1 MAILN
6 ITSDSFSDDG
16 YLFNGKVRL
25 DRVLEHAETCIAE
38 GASILD
44 VGGESTRPGAVP
56 VSSNEEL
63 DRVVPVIE
71 ALVSRFD
78 VIISIDTSA
87 PAVMLEAASHGVSLI
102 NDVRALSCQGAM
114 DAAFST
120 GLPVCLMHMQGT
132 PQTMQNDPMYSD
144 LVKDV
149 YKWLMC
155 RVDTCLASGF
165 ASEQL
170 ILDPGFGFGKTKE
183 HNVHLFRN
191 LAQFVQTN
199 YPVMIGVSRKTM
211 IGEITGRPVEQRA
224 TGSAVAAAMAVAQ
237 GVAILRVH
245 DVAETRDAISVMQI
259 LMQEMQ

>member
-25 DRVLEHAETCIAE
+25 DRVLEYAETCIAE

-87 PAVMLEAASHGVSLI
+87 PAVMLEAACRETSIALVILSSHSFCSAG
-102 NDVRALSCQGAM
+102 R
-114 DAAFST
+114 T
-120 GLPVCLMHMQGT
+120 GMP
-132 PQTMQNDPMYSD
+132 
-144 LVKDV
+144 
-149 YKWLMC
+149 
-155 RVDTCLASGF
+155 R
-165 ASEQL
+165 
-170 ILDPGFGFGKTKE
+170 
-183 HNVHLFRN
+183 R
-191 LAQFVQTN
+191 TN
-199 YPVMIGVSRKTM
+199 G
-211 IGEITGRPVEQRA
+211 
-224 TGSAVAAAMAVAQ
+224 
-237 GVAILRVH
+237 
-245 DVAETRDAISVMQI
+245 
-259 LMQEMQ
+259 